1 MNEGAPVLLPDQVIE
16 ALRQLLDDGDRH
28 QFIVGDFIC
37 DVLDE
42 FPQVNRSEL
51 VRQMADRTG
60 SDRSTIRDWH
70 NVARFFTKEVR
81 KEFDMLTWSQFR
93 ACKRAGEEWRQYAE
107 WAANNLP
114 APVAVIRARIDNNG
128 HDQPAWVQRWEG
140 MQRLAQQIADDR
152 EAPEGIR
159 DVCRLVVQAQQPEE
173 LPKYNED

>member
-1 MNEGAPVLLPDQVIE
+1 MGVPVVQLPEQVIE
-16 ALRQLLDDGDRH
+16 ALRQLLDDGETY
-28 QFIVGDFIC
+28 QWATGDFIC

-81 KEFDMLTWSQFR
+81 KEFDMLTWSQLR
-93 ACKRAGEEWRQYAE
+93 ACKHAGEEWRQYAE
-107 WAANNLP
+107 WAAAHMP

-128 HDQPAWVQRWEG
+128 HDQPAWVHRWEG

-152 EAPEGIR
+152 EAPDEIR
-159 DVCRLVVQAQQPEE
+159 EACRLVVEYP
-173 LPKYNED
+173 N